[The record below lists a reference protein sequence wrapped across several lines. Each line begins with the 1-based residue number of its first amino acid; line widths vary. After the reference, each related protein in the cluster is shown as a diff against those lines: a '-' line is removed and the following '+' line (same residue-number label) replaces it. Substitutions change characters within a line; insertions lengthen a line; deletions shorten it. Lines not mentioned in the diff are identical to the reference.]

1 MEMLDPCYTAAHG
14 LLLSPACNH
23 ATVIEQLNRAHELT
37 SQLQAL
43 LLPLLPGCSWS
54 ELALAQIREMIRCY
68 TSALS
73 RLQSAAGGCWSTPSA
88 VRSVDDR
95 RGSGYSSEEKRK
107 NLDGDWP
114 HNRKRRFPGVD
125 SSLFLSPSSPPPR
138 NIATRKENSCS
149 GVTPVLYDGHQWRK
163 YGQKLIHGSKHPRS
177 YFRCTYSTDQGCQ
190 ARKTVQKDDSDADPP
205 NYLVVYTMTHTC
217 KNDVET
223 NFPSVTESLVEKSAA
238 SYDHRRPTSFV
249 IQEQHHCPP
258 SAAAPNHSQ
267 SRSIPSFGD
276 QEMVHLLPSEVTGS
290 VFSGTLDMKDGML
303 NLESTWESLELDA
316 YMKTMVESLY

>member
-1 MEMLDPCYTAAHG
+1 MEMLDQCYTAAHG

-23 ATVIEQLNRAHELT
+23 AMVIEQLNRAHELT

-54 ELALAQIREMIRCY
+54 ELARAQIREMQQCY

-73 RLQSAAGGCWSTPSA
+73 RLQSDAGSCWSTPLD

-114 HNRKRRFPGVD
+114 DNRKRR
-125 SSLFLSPSSPPPR
+125 
-138 NIATRKENSCS
+138 RKENSYS
-149 GVTPVLYDGHQWRK
+149 VVTSVQYDGHQWRK

-217 KNDVET
+217 KNVVET
-223 NFPSVTESLVEKSAA
+223 NFPSVMESLVENSAA
-238 SYDHRRPTSFV
+238 SYDHRRPSSFV
-249 IQEQHHCPP
+249 IQDQHLCPP
-258 SAAAPNHSQ
+258 LAAMPNHSQ
-267 SRSIPSFGD
+267 SRSIPLFGD
-276 QEMVHLLPSEVTGS
+276 QELVHLLPSEVTGS
-290 VFSGTLDMKDGML
+290 VFSGTFDMKDGLL

-316 YMKTMVESLY
+316 YMKTMVESMY